1 MTKNSTIYSIFILL
15 IFISALQFSSWG
27 IDENIYPILR
37 NILIGIIGVL
47 FLLSYKNPTI
57 YFRNIPTFKVHL
69 IGLFFFA
76 IILFVLYA
84 FGCYVEFSPVRDLA
98 LAFVMLMIGLNIALT
113 EKQFNKIIFLYILFY
128 TVASLSLVYTYASGF
143 LIYEQYLPIP
153 KNQLAPAFGIACMS
167 SLYFGF
173 KKNRKLEK
181 LFYFLSFGL
190 LFASLLVIRGRAAIV
205 SILVATIVF
214 IFFYLRNRKYKI
226 ITAIAA
232 VLLLPFIGQYIYD
245 ALFLNYDLSDIDS
258 FTTGRY
264 ERMMEGFNYFR
275 NYTLTGQLGNP
286 IYTGKTIHNY
296 ILINLVNYGIL
307 ISVLLLSIYF
317 QYIVEIFK
325 AIKKNTF
332 QYYEIGPL
340 VMMIIFIV
348 SLFEYTYPY
357 APGSAIFFPFFLMGQ
372 FLRIDFLKKKESHL
386 SL

>member
-1 MTKNSTIYSIFILL
+1 
-15 IFISALQFSSWG
+15 
-27 IDENIYPILR
+27 
-37 NILIGIIGVL
+37 
-47 FLLSYKNPTI
+47 
-57 YFRNIPTFKVHL
+57 
-69 IGLFFFA
+69 
-76 IILFVLYA
+76 
-84 FGCYVEFSPVRDLA
+84 
-98 LAFVMLMIGLNIALT
+98 
-113 EKQFNKIIFLYILFY
+113 
-128 TVASLSLVYTYASGF
+128 
-143 LIYEQYLPIP
+143 
-153 KNQLAPAFGIACMS
+153 
-167 SLYFGF
+167 
-173 KKNRKLEK
+173 
-181 LFYFLSFGL
+181 
-190 LFASLLVIRGRAAIV
+190 
-205 SILVATIVF
+205 
-214 IFFYLRNRKYKI
+214 
-226 ITAIAA
+226 
-232 VLLLPFIGQYIYD
+232 
-245 ALFLNYDLSDIDS
+245 
-258 FTTGRY
+258 
-264 ERMMEGFNYFR
+264 MMEGFNYFR